1 MTKTKLTIVLLLV
14 MATAAAGRQG
24 PPPQVLPDNWFDN
37 YVEVTGKG
45 APLPS
50 APPKSAQAYL
60 TAERAAVVLAN
71 RNAAEIVS
79 GITIAGDTEVND
91 TAFKDEQVRQRVAAR
106 IRAGQLVK
114 ETSRDEFSS
123 LEYVEATLRFPLTGT
138 GSILSA
144 ILPTMRA
151 DIVKKIDAGI
161 ASKTYIVYTP
171 LPAPVAPAA
180 PPRGPA
186 PPAPT
191 TPAVEYDG
199 LILQVPSTIDPC
211 IAPKIYTEKGELLYS
226 AKDVAAD
233 VFVSRG
239 AAQYTNNE
247 GKAKTALD
255 GMGAKQVLVI
265 QASSHSGNSTDVDVK
280 AADAAKVFSS
290 NKLTAFLSKG
300 RIVFLV
306 SKS

>member
-71 RNAAEIVS
+71 RNAAEIIS
-79 GITIAGDTEVND
+79 GITIAGDTDVND
-91 TAFKDEQVRQRVAAR
+91 TAFKDEQVRTRVAAR

-114 ETSRDEFSS
+114 ETSKDEFSN

-151 DIVKKIDAGI
+151 DIVKKIDQGI
-161 ASKTYIVYTP
+161 AAKTYIIYTP
-171 LPAPVAPAA
+171 LPAPAPAPVSA
-180 PPRGPA
+180 PA
-186 PPAPT
+186 PL
-191 TPAVEYDG
+191 AVNYDG

-265 QASSHSGNSTDVDVK
+265 QASSHSGNSTDVEVK
-280 AADAAKVFSS
+280 AADAAKVFSA
-290 NKLTAFLSKG
+290 NKQTAFLSKG

>member
-1 MTKTKLTIVLLLV
+1 
-14 MATAAAGRQG
+14 
-24 PPPQVLPDNWFDN
+24 
-37 YVEVTGKG
+37 
-45 APLPS
+45 
-50 APPKSAQAYL
+50 
-60 TAERAAVVLAN
+60 
-71 RNAAEIVS
+71 AEIIN
-79 GITIAGDTEVND
+79 GITIAGDTDVQD

-114 ETSRDEFSS
+114 ETSRDEFSK
-123 LEYVEATLRFPLTGT
+123 LEFVEATLRFPLTGT

-151 DIVKKIDAGI
+151 DIVKKIDEGI
-161 ASKTYIVYTP
+161 ASKTYIIYTP
-171 LPAPVAPAA
+171 LSAPAA
-180 PPRGPA
+180 SRAPASGPPPTAPPPPPA
-186 PPAPT
+186 PPA
-191 TPAVEYDG
+191 VMYDG
-199 LILQVPSTIDPC
+199 LILQVPGTIDPC

-265 QASSHSGNSTDVDVK
+265 QASSHSGNSTDVDIK
-280 AADAAKVFSS
+280 AADAAKVFGA
-290 NKLTAFLSKG
+290 NKLTSFLSKA

>member
-1 MTKTKLTIVLLLV
+1 MMKTKLTIVFVLV
-14 MATAAAGRQG
+14 MATTAAGRQG

-71 RNAAEIVS
+71 RNAAEVVA
-79 GITIAGDTEVND
+79 GITIAGDTDVND

-123 LEYVEATLRFPLTGT
+123 LEYVEATLRFPLTGN
-138 GSILSA
+138 GGILNA
-144 ILPTMRA
+144 ILPTLRA
-151 DIVKKIDAGI
+151 DIVKKIDEGI
-161 ASKTYIVYTP
+161 ASKTLKVY
-171 LPAPVAPAA
+171 APAA
-180 PPRGPA
+180 PAPA
-186 PPAPT
+186 PRPAPA
-191 TPAVEYDG
+191 TPPAAPAAVDYDG
-199 LILQVPSTIDPC
+199 LILQVPTSIDPC
-211 IAPKIYTEKGELLYS
+211 IAPKIYTDKGELLYS

-265 QASSHSGNSTDVDVK
+265 QAAVHSGNNTDVDVK
-280 AADAAKVFSS
+280 AADAAKVFGA

-306 SKS
+306 SK

>member
-71 RNAAEIVS
+71 RNAAEIVA
-79 GITIAGDTEVND
+79 GITIAGDTDVND
-91 TAFKDEQVRQRVAAR
+91 TAFKDEQVRTRVAAR

-114 ETSRDEFSS
+114 ETSKDEFSN

-151 DIVKKIDAGI
+151 DIVKKIDQGI

-171 LPAPVAPAA
+171 LPAPAPA
-180 PPRGPA
+180 PA
-186 PPAPT
+186 PAPVP
-191 TPAVEYDG
+191 PAVQYDG

-239 AAQYTNNE
+239 AAQYTTNE

-280 AADAAKVFSS
+280 LADAAKVFSA
-290 NKLTAFLSKG
+290 NKQTAFLSKG